1 MSGRTTLYIFQ
12 VDSAVVNIISY
23 CVEDAIQTLKQYLPT
38 SDIKLLKTHI
48 DSRRFW
54 ESKALDLAGKKTEE

>member
-12 VDSAVVNIISY
+12 VDSTVVNIVSY

-38 SDIKLLKTHI
+38 SDIKLLKKEKVSFGNQYINTN
-48 DSRRFW
+48 
-54 ESKALDLAGKKTEE
+54 KK

>member
-23 CVEDAIQTLKQYLPT
+23 CVEDDIQTLKQYLPS
-38 SDIKLLKTHI
+38 SDIKLLNKERVSFGNQYINTLI
-48 DSRRFW
+48 
-54 ESKALDLAGKKTEE
+54 K